1 MQNIKLVMLGDGA
14 VGKTCML
21 ISYTTNAFPGE
32 YIPTVFDNYS
42 ANIMV
47 DGLPINL
54 GLWDTA
60 GPEDYD
66 RLRPLSYPQTD
77 VFLINYSCCSRPS
90 FNNVTNK
97 WIPELEMHVKDVPII
112 LVSTKADLRT
122 CEDTQRVLKA
132 KGLDYVDLDEARE
145 VMKKYKD
152 VVAVVENSAL
162 TQQGLKETF
171 DTAIRHSLVMKYP
184 FSAWVPFK
192 VGDWVYAFNK
202 GKRNIAIVRK
212 IDKSYVKV
220 YYFEK
225 PYWFNNQTIKKRQ
238 QLENIFPQ
246 ELLARIFEEFRPFGF
261 EILSTISDHIAEYL
275 PVDNYW
281 TRKEHDNGC
290 Y

>member
-1 MQNIKLVMLGDGA
+1 LLLQHWKFGD
-14 VGKTCML
+14 
-21 ISYTTNAFPGE
+21 
-32 YIPTVFDNYS
+32 FD
-42 ANIMV
+42 
-47 DGLPINL
+47 
-54 GLWDTA
+54 
-60 GPEDYD
+60 
-66 RLRPLSYPQTD
+66 
-77 VFLINYSCCSRPS
+77 
-90 FNNVTNK
+90 K
-97 WIPELEMHVKDVPII
+97 
-112 LVSTKADLRT
+112 VSTKADLRT
-122 CEDTQRVLKA
+122 CEDTQECLKA
-132 KGLDYVDLDEARE
+132 KGLDYVDLNEARE

-212 IDKSYVKV
+212 IDKAYVKV

-281 TRKEHDNGC
+281 TRKEHENGC